1 MWDIIILYFFYIELN
16 FDQINMIYYNL
27 HEIFFLYIKKL
38 TNNISN
44 AYPRRITGS
53 KTSESLHIQVKSRY

>member
-1 MWDIIILYFFYIELN
+1 M
-16 FDQINMIYYNL
+16 NL
-27 HEIFFLYIKKL
+27 HELFFFFKKL

-44 AYPRRITGS
+44 AYSRRITGN